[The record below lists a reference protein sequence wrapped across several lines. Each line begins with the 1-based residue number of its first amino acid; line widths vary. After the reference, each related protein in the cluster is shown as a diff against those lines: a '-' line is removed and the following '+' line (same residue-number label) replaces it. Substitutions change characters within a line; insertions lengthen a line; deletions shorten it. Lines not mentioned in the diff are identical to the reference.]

1 MISVGPERILALD
14 IRTKRFSYAVFE
26 TPGTV
31 LDWGTRAH
39 AHGTFESRLENLC
52 AAYAPSLI
60 LVRNVAEF
68 MPRRRLGRL
77 VSDALERFTKRSQV
91 PVRVIEDSTRR
102 QFFAGSMRINKYEIA
117 LKVAATFPELSWRL
131 PPRRKT
137 WQTEPIRQSVFDAA
151 SLGVIF
157 FEQQKHGTTSDVE

>member
-1 MISVGPERILALD
+1 MISVRSERILALD
-14 IRTKRFSYAVFE
+14 IRAKRFSYAVFE

-31 LDWGTRAH
+31 LDWGTRAYT
-39 AHGTFESRLENLC
+39 HGTFENRLEILC
-52 AAYAPSLI
+52 TAYAPSLI
-60 LVRNVAEF
+60 LVRNVAEL
-68 MPRRRLGRL
+68 MPRRRLGRA
-77 VSDALERFTKRSQV
+77 VSVALERFSKRLQV

-102 QFFAGSMRINKYEIA
+102 QFFAENMRINKYEIA
-117 LKVAATFPELSWRL
+117 LRVATTFPELSWRL

-157 FEQQKHGTTSDVE
+157 FEQQKHETTSKAE